1 MFSNARSLIA
11 AIFLSSVAVGT
22 PTIAGTE
29 NWFTFF
35 RELFSLS
42 DYETMLEDQVKLRED
57 LDRKDGSIL
66 NRLKAK
72 KKTIDALIARQI
84 TFIEAAAC
92 FNHFKNA
99 DPAYPESID
108 PAIRN
113 LPEELQSCVN
123 LCQWIKGCKEPSICD
138 SSDFKSF
145 CDMVAEKI
153 VKNENISLPLP
164 PVNLIADSIY

>member
-42 DYETMLEDQVKLRED
+42 DYESMLEDQVKLRED
-57 LDRKDGSIL
+57 LDRKDSSIL
-66 NRLKAK
+66 NRLNAK
-72 KKTIDALIARQI
+72 RKTIDALLAREI
-84 TFIEAAAC
+84 TLIEAASC
-92 FNHFKNA
+92 FFHFRNI
-99 DPAYPESID
+99 DPSFPESID
-108 PAIRN
+108 PAIRS

-123 LCQWIKGCKEPSICD
+123 LCLWIKGTKESVLCD
-138 SSDFKSF
+138 SPEFKTFSA
-145 CDMVAEKI
+145 MVQEK
-153 VKNENISLPLP
+153 VDKKENIQLPLP
-164 PVNLIADSIY
+164 PVNLIANSIY